1 MASGMHSRHIF
12 GHLAQDI
19 GLVQGEGGEA
29 LPNRLFS
36 GDFFCEPDIG
46 TVVSCL
52 AGEQAAI

>member
-1 MASGMHSRHIF
+1 MASGMHSRHVF

-29 LPNRLFS
+29 LSNRLFS
-36 GDFFCEPDIG
+36 GNFFREPDIR
-46 TVVSCL
+46 TVVAGL